1 MPGTPLQSSLVVM
14 RPVLVQSWENGRD
27 WTLESASTDAALAGN
42 RPASRRADAAAES
55 KRRLRRGADGDTEQP
70 SQVAREMPK
79 GRDHRRRGCHT
90 RTGRNR
96 TAPRLTPVRTALAA

>member
-1 MPGTPLQSSLVVM
+1 MPGTPLQSSLVVIKL
-14 RPVLVQSWENGRD
+14 VFVQSWENGSA

-42 RPASRRADAAAES
+42 RPASRRTVAAAES

-79 GRDHRRRGCHT
+79 GRHHRRRRCHT
-90 RTGRNR
+90 RTHRAKPHH
-96 TAPRLTPVRTALAA
+96 TAEHP